1 MTSWQMTVVAA
12 FTRLAYQRKFTTEE
26 AGLRTLARPKGPS
39 KPPSAILRAY
49 AVSTTRDH
57 GFDLHRLRP
66 PGPDTGVT
74 VIYLH
79 GGAYTSEIVS
89 QHWSLIAHIAD
100 RTGHQVLVPIY
111 GLAPTH
117 TGLEA
122 LAFVTAVIAAET
134 AQGRRCY
141 LAGDSAGGGLALLA
155 AQAAAGNPTPPTNAT
170 AETGVAFDPATVAL
184 GVPPDPATVAPGGT
198 DGALDPSADA
208 PGGTGGA
215 SGLSAVAPGGT
226 GGALDRSAD
235 APGGTGGAS
244 DLSAVATAGTAD
256 PPDPAVVA
264 TAGTGVF
271 GGAPGGTGVLGGVV
285 GVTAIAPWLDLSISN
300 PEVDKVEPHDP
311 WLRRPGLRPLAA
323 AWAGEIPL
331 QDPRLSP
338 LFGDLTRL
346 PPLQI
351 LVGTRDITLPDCRL
365 LRDRLPPTVPLTYHE
380 EPGAVHVYPLLPVPE
395 ARPGRQAIIDH
406 IVATTAHPPQ

>member
-1 MTSWQMTVVAA
+1 MTVVAA
-12 FTRLAYQRKFTTEE
+12 FTRLAYQRKFTTAE

-39 KPPSAILRAY
+39 KPPSAILKRY

-57 GFDLHRLRP
+57 GFDLHRIRP
-66 PGPDTGVT
+66 SGPDTGVT

-89 QHWSLIAHIAD
+89 QHWSLIAHIAA
-100 RTGHQVLVPIY
+100 RTGHEVAVPIY

-117 TGLEA
+117 NGLQA
-122 LAFVTAVIAAET
+122 LTFVTAVIAAET
-134 AQGRRCY
+134 ARGRRCY

-155 AQAAAGNPTPPTNAT
+155 AQAMAADPTPPPGPPGSEGRFALGAGSAPDRPTPA
-170 AETGVAFDPATVAL
+170 AGETGSVA
-184 GVPPDPATVAPGGT
+184 GGFVT
-198 DGALDPSADA
+198 AAGE
-208 PGGTGGA
+208 
-215 SGLSAVAPGGT
+215 SGAVAGGFGSAAGEAGSVA
-226 GGALDRSAD
+226 GGFVSA
-235 APGGTGGAS
+235 
-244 DLSAVATAGTAD
+244 AGEAG
-256 PPDPAVVA
+256 AVVGGLA
-264 TAGTGVF
+264 AAAGSI
-271 GGAPGGTGVLGGVV
+271 GGVV

-300 PEVDKVEPHDP
+300 PEVDEVEPHDP
-311 WLRRPGLRPLAA
+311 WLRRPGLRPLAT

-365 LRDRLPPTVPLTYHE
+365 LRDRLPSTVPLTYHE

-406 IVATTAHPPQ
+406 IMATTGAARPSDGSANVAP

>member
-1 MTSWQMTVVAA
+1 MTVVAA

-26 AGLRTLARPKGPS
+26 AGLRTLTRPKGPS

-155 AQAAAGNPTPPTNAT
+155 AQAAAGNPTPPAS
-170 AETGVAFDPATVAL
+170 APGETGVAFDPSAVAP
-184 GVPPDPATVAPGGT
+184 GEAPDPAVDPPGGT
-198 DGALDPSADA
+198 GGALDPSADA
-208 PGGTGGA
+208 PGGTDGA
-215 SGLSAVAPGGT
+215 REP
-226 GGALDRSAD
+226 SAD

-244 DLSAVATAGTAD
+244 DLSAVAPGRTGGASD
-256 PPDPAVVA
+256 PPD
-264 TAGTGVF
+264 
-271 GGAPGGTGVLGGVV
+271 GAPGGIGVFGGVV

-365 LRDRLPPTVPLTYHE
+365 LRDRLPSTVPLTYHE

-395 ARPGRQAIIDH
+395 ARPGRQAIVDH
-406 IVATTAHPPQ
+406 IAATTAHPRQ

>member
-1 MTSWQMTVVAA
+1 MSVVAA
-12 FTRLAYQRKFTTEE
+12 FTRLAYQRRFTTEE
-26 AGLRTLARPKGPS
+26 AGLRSLARPKGPS
-39 KPPSAILRAY
+39 GPPPAILKGY

-57 GFDLHRLRP
+57 GFDLHRIRP

-79 GGAYTSEIVS
+79 GGAYTSEIVR
-89 QHWSLIAHIAD
+89 QHWSLIAFIAT
-100 RTGHQVLVPIY
+100 RTGHEVAVPIY

-117 TGLEA
+117 HGLEA

-134 AQGRRCY
+134 SRGRRCY

-155 AQAAAGNPTPPTNAT
+155 AQAVAHEPTPSTSPRAASASSQSASANGPAATVPGTAHLGSADTAHRSSAGAAGVSGESAT
-170 AETGVAFDPATVAL
+170 E
-184 GVPPDPATVAPGGT
+184 PG
-198 DGALDPSADA
+198 A
-208 PGGTGGA
+208 
-215 SGLSAVAPGGT
+215 
-226 GGALDRSAD
+226 
-235 APGGTGGAS
+235 
-244 DLSAVATAGTAD
+244 
-256 PPDPAVVA
+256 
-264 TAGTGVF
+264 
-271 GGAPGGTGVLGGVV
+271 VV
-285 GVTAIAPWLDLSISN
+285 GVTVMAPWLDLSISN

-323 AWAGEIPL
+323 AWAGEVPL

-380 EPGAVHVYPLLPVPE
+380 QPGAVHVYPLLPVPE
-395 ARPGRQAIIDH
+395 ARAGRQAIIDH
-406 IVATTAHPPQ
+406 ITATTGRPPT